1 MLGLSRFGYLYYIL
15 SFTMKTIANFGTLM
29 EAELLKLKLASCG
42 IDAFIPDELTAGVA
56 PHIFATRSGIR
67 VQVADTDFENAQELM
82 VSAVME
88 SETPAEENE

>member
-1 MLGLSRFGYLYYIL
+1 
-15 SFTMKTIANFGTLM
+15 MKTIAHFGTLM

-82 VSAVME
+82 ASTVME
-88 SETPAEENE
+88 SENSDEENE

>member
-1 MLGLSRFGYLYYIL
+1 
-15 SFTMKTIANFGTLM
+15 MKTLVHFVTLM
-29 EAELLKLKLASCG
+29 ESLSLKLKLASCG

-82 VSAVME
+82 ASTVME
-88 SETPAEENE
+88 SENPDEENE

>member
-1 MLGLSRFGYLYYIL
+1 MQGLSKFGYLDYIL
-15 SFTMKTIANFGTLM
+15 LFIIKAIAHFGTLM

-67 VQVADTDFENAQELM
+67 VQVADADFENAQELM
-82 VSAVME
+82 ASTVME
-88 SETPAEENE
+88 SENRDEENE

>member
-29 EAELLKLKLASCG
+29 EAELLKLKLASCE

-67 VQVADTDFENAQELM
+67 VQVADTDFENALELIAST
-82 VSAVME
+82 VTE
-88 SETPAEENE
+88 SENSDGENE

>member
-1 MLGLSRFGYLYYIL
+1 
-15 SFTMKTIANFGTLM
+15 MKTIANFGTLM

-67 VQVADTDFENAQELM
+67 
-82 VSAVME
+82 S
-88 SETPAEENE
+88 SC

>member
-1 MLGLSRFGYLYYIL
+1 
-15 SFTMKTIANFGTLM
+15 MKTIANFGTLM

-67 VQVADTDFENAQELM
+67 LQVAEKDVESAKVAMLSEVDPLTDDFSTEGE
-82 VSAVME
+82 
-88 SETPAEENE
+88 

>member
-1 MLGLSRFGYLYYIL
+1 MNGLSRVGYHYNLI
-15 SFTMKTIANFGTLM
+15 SSIMETIAQYGTLM

-67 VQVADTDFENAQELM
+67 VQVANTDLKMCGSYGFCGNAIRK
-82 VSAVME
+82 SGW
-88 SETPAEENE
+88 